1 MNGVDAWVLV
11 WVVMNPN
18 SIVAD
23 SIDQYLV
30 DSQND
35 CNMKI
40 LEIMTALEQQDASID
55 TSALYC
61 VPPSLKPNKFDTRQQ
76 SIEIREK

>member
-1 MNGVDAWVLV
+1 MNGIDAWVLV

-18 SIVAD
+18 STVVD

-30 DSQND
+30 DSLAD
-35 CNMKI
+35 CNMRI
-40 LEIMTALEQQDASID
+40 LDISTEFKRQGAGLD

-61 VPPSLKPNKFDTRQQ
+61 VPPGLKPDKYDMRQQ
-76 SIEIREK
+76 SIESREQ